1 MSMASIATGLAMATV
16 GVGAYATSG
25 RTSKTALIPAAIGF
39 PMAAAGVVEFVPILG
54 RSAKVW
60 TAALAFAAVGGA
72 SRGLPQLP
80 ALMRGDAVER
90 PLAVIAQSATVG
102 LAGSYLAYRVFAAFR

>member
-25 RTSKTALIPAAIGF
+25 RTSKTALIPAAIGV
-39 PMAAAGVVEFVPILG
+39 PMAVAGVVEFVPVVG

-60 TAALAFAAVGGA
+60 TAALAVAAVGGA
-72 SRGLPQLP
+72 SRGIPKLP
-80 ALMRGDAVER
+80 AMMRGDSVDR
-90 PLAVIAQSATVG
+90 PLAVIAQTATVG
-102 LAGSYLAYRVFAAFR
+102 LAGSYLAYRAVTIFR